1 MNSMTS
7 CRQETPSSSRS
18 GISSW
23 SELLPMQKQ
32 PSDPSNFTGSQAA
45 EQGNHLVEYFR
56 VFYKRR
62 WVALPVFL
70 IVVVASAINTF
81 RTVPRYAS
89 TARILIETDMPAVA
103 GLDDLFRTSDGWF
116 MDDFYQTQYRILQS
130 RSLARRTVRRLDLVN
145 HPHFMPRPA
154 EVDTEIW
161 WRRFTGWMNGLAGG
175 ILRKERP
182 QVGPSAAEVDETLVE
197 SGLVDAV
204 LGGLSIKAVAKT
216 RLVDV
221 SFASTDPEVAVALA
235 NGIAESYIE
244 QTVEQRFLA
253 SKVAADWLTDQL
265 AGQRK
270 LVERSEARLQT
281 FRERTDAITVDE
293 GGQSIVV
300 QHLADL
306 SAAATKAK
314 TERLQKEALYTQLS
328 AMGPSELEALP
339 AILSNDFVQAIR
351 TQLAALERER
361 AELSQIYGDRH
372 PEMIRVS
379 TAIETANGK
388 LRTEVDT
395 VVTSL
400 RNQYEAALANERA
413 LTAALDAQKADVLAF
428 NRSGMEY
435 SVLLREAESDRR
447 VYDSLLGQAQE
458 TSISSDL
465 RRSNVRIVDQAEL
478 PRYPFAPQPG
488 RNLSLAV
495 AGGFLLAV
503 GLVFFVEYLDNRIK
517 NPAELAAVADLP
529 VIGMVPKVGELN
541 TALLLDYPPPVWL
554 NRSGRSERMCC
565 SLPRRRGRTSCW

>member
-1 MNSMTS
+1 M
-7 CRQETPSSSRS
+7 
-18 GISSW
+18 
-23 SELLPMQKQ
+23 
-32 PSDPSNFTGSQAA
+32 
-45 EQGNHLVEYFR
+45 
-56 VFYKRR
+56 
-62 WVALPVFL
+62 
-70 IVVVASAINTF
+70 
-81 RTVPRYAS
+81 
-89 TARILIETDMPAVA
+89 
-103 GLDDLFRTSDGWF
+103 
-116 MDDFYQTQYRILQS
+116 
-130 RSLARRTVRRLDLVN
+130 
-145 HPHFMPRPA
+145 
-154 EVDTEIW
+154 
-161 WRRFTGWMNGLAGG
+161 
-175 ILRKERP
+175 
-182 QVGPSAAEVDETLVE
+182 
-197 SGLVDAV
+197 
-204 LGGLSIKAVAKT
+204 
-216 RLVDV
+216 
-221 SFASTDPEVAVALA
+221 
-235 NGIAESYIE
+235 
-244 QTVEQRFLA
+244 EQRFLA

-265 AGQRK
+265 TGQRQ

-435 SVLLREAESDRR
+435 SVLLREAEKRPA
-447 VYDSLLGQAQE
+447 SLRQPPWTGPRKPAFRAICGAA
-458 TSISSDL
+458 TCGSSIRQSCRD
-465 RRSNVRIVDQAEL
+465 I
-478 PRYPFAPQPG
+478 
-488 RNLSLAV
+488 
-495 AGGFLLAV
+495 
-503 GLVFFVEYLDNRIK
+503 
-517 NPAELAAVADLP
+517 
-529 VIGMVPKVGELN
+529 
-541 TALLLDYPPPVWL
+541 LLLPSQDEIFPLRWLEDSYSPLGSCSSSNISTTGSRTPPSWPRSPTYPSSVWCRKSA
-554 NRSGRSERMCC
+554 N
-565 SLPRRRGRTSCW
+565 

>member
-81 RTVPRYAS
+81 RTAPRYAS
-89 TARILIETDMPAVA
+89 TARILIETVMPAVA

-145 HPHFMPRPA
+145 HSHFMPRPA

-265 AGQRK
+265 TGQRQ

-478 PRYPFAPQPG
+478 PRYPFAPQPR

-503 GLVFFVEYLDNRIK
+503 GLVFFVDYLDNRIK